1 MKFWLLGRA
10 FYVERIY
17 LSSHLF
23 SFSFLIIMCILELV
37 YQLKVVHYARGLAKN
52 AALKLLNDTFS
63 MVLLASQNGYN
74 GS

>member
-1 MKFWLLGRA
+1 M
-10 FYVERIY
+10 Y
-17 LSSHLF
+17 
-23 SFSFLIIMCILELV
+23 ILELV

-63 MVLLASQNGYN
+63 MVLLASQNGYD